1 METRGHSKGP
11 AVWMLLLWRI
21 CLQVAKETVR
31 MDTGHVEGAKKK
43 RNVGRGVWWWCDW
56 KPKLIDGARCSFFL
70 SLIVGNVPFHYDSTC
85 SSLLLLL
92 SQYDKVNSWYMIDSK
107 HDNERDL
114 LKLDWYDV
122 MGSCIMCVLSNLS
135 FGKGS
140 KDLTETMMII
150 NQWADTWHLQQDDEK
165 VKVMSFTEW
174 SKKWIWR
181 ESC

>member
-1 METRGHSKGP
+1 
-11 AVWMLLLWRI
+11 
-21 CLQVAKETVR
+21 
-31 MDTGHVEGAKKK
+31 
-43 RNVGRGVWWWCDW
+43 
-56 KPKLIDGARCSFFL
+56 
-70 SLIVGNVPFHYDSTC
+70 
-85 SSLLLLL
+85 
-92 SQYDKVNSWYMIDSK
+92 MIDSK

-174 SKKWIWR
+174 SKK
-181 ESC
+181 